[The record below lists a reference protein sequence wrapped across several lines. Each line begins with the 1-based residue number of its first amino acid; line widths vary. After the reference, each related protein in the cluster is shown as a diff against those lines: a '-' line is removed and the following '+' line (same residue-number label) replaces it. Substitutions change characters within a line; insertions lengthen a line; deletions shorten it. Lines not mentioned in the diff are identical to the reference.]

1 MERME
6 DDILSKRNLK
16 ANRNRDIQKADF
28 KPEKRQGHYILI
40 NGTIQQKIEQLGKYM
55 Y

>member
-16 ANRNRDIQKADF
+16 ANRSRDTQKADF
-28 KPEKRQGHYILI
+28 KPEKR
-40 NGTIQQKIEQLGKYM
+40 
-55 Y
+55 